1 MKSLNTLVDSGAMGH
16 FITKDYIKASRLTT
30 QTLLHLIQV
39 HNVDRTPNGETGY
52 ITEVVDLIL

>member
-16 FITKDYIKASRLTT
+16 FISKDYIKASRLTT

-39 HNVDRTPNGETGY
+39 HNVDRQAM
-52 ITEVVDLIL
+52 L